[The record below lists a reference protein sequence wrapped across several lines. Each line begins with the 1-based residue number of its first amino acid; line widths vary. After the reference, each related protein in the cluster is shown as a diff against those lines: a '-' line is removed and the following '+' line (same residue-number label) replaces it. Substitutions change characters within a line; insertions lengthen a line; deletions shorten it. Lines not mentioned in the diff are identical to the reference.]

1 MNATDLGLE
10 QYNSSSDDD
19 DGQVGGVDNPVAIEI
34 DGDSSSETTAAEPE
48 QLHSQPSNEMS
59 QPPPAPARPDPMM
72 DITKTLEELEKTP
85 PPRGQAQVQAAFSQA
100 IFEPNVVIPNVRQ
113 VQFASEKPLT
123 SSQDH
128 TAGGAEEE
136 VTSSQTPT
144 SGGTEKRVRATPL
157 IDASDAVHGAEST
170 SPISGTADSKVTA
183 TRRAA
188 LEAEA
193 QKWTN
198 PRTACILTNSGVAF
212 RYWIS
217 EA

>member
-1 MNATDLGLE
+1 MRCHSLLQLQLGR
-10 QYNSSSDDD
+10 
-19 DGQVGGVDNPVAIEI
+19 
-34 DGDSSSETTAAEPE
+34 T
-48 QLHSQPSNEMS
+48 
-59 QPPPAPARPDPMM
+59 PMM

-85 PPRGQAQVQAAFSQA
+85 PPRGQAQAQSALSQT
-100 IFEPNVVIPNVRQ
+100 IVEPNVARPKVRQ
-113 VQFASEKPLT
+113 AEFASEKPLT

-128 TAGGAEEE
+128 TPGGTEEQLT
-136 VTSSQTPT
+136 TSHERT
-144 SGGTEKRVRATPL
+144 SGGIEKRVKATPL
-157 IDASDAVHGAEST
+157 INASNAVHEAENT
-170 SPISGTADSKVTA
+170 SPVPETIDFKLTN

-198 PRTACILTNSGVAF
+198 PRTACVLTNLGVAF